1 MEENMIEIEDNLP
14 VRGTSKYSK
23 YYDVLYKLESGQSFL
38 VDDYYIV
45 DAVRHRAWEEKIPLS
60 FRQVKETG
68 KPLQYRIWRK

>member
-1 MEENMIEIEDNLP
+1 MIEIEDNLP

>member
-1 MEENMIEIEDNLP
+1 MIKIEDNLP
-14 VRGTSKYSK
+14 VRGTSKYSE
-23 YYDVLYKLESGQSFL
+23 YFDVLYNMKSGQSFL
-38 VDDYYIV
+38 VDDYKVV

>member
-1 MEENMIEIEDNLP
+1 MEENMIEIENNVP
-14 VRGTSKYSK
+14 IRGNSKYSK
-23 YYDVLYKLESGQSFL
+23 YYDVLYKLKSGQSFL

-45 DAVRHRAWEEKIPLS
+45 DAVRRRAWEEKIKVS

>member
-1 MEENMIEIEDNLP
+1 MIEIEDNLP

-68 KPLQYRIWRK
+68 KPLQYRIWGK